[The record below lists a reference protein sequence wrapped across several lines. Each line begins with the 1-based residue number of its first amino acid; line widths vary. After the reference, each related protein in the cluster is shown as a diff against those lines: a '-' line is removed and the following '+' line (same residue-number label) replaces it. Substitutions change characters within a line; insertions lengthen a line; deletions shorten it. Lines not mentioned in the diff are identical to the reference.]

1 MGVMEVQKF
10 GAHAPNPI
18 VILPVERA
26 RVDGPLVQFVP
37 VRRYRSPDS
46 SQLRLAAAD
55 GLRFADMRRMYYD
68 KRPLMNEG
76 TPAKPTGA
84 SGEMLWGFWYP
95 ALRSDH
101 VRGRHLAR
109 TMLLE
114 VPLLFGRDAAGKPF
128 ALRDIC
134 PHRAY
139 PLSFG
144 EFDGESVEC
153 AYHGWKFDAHTGQC
167 RHIPSLTA
175 DSKLKCER
183 ISAGSFPCAE
193 HDGYV
198 WAFMTNPEGRALAA
212 NYAVPPVPELPTFS
226 QHYKI
231 AHLAA
236 DLPCNVDHGI
246 IGLMDPAHGPFVHQA
261 WWWRTRR
268 SIRDKA
274 KQFEPIPNGFRMS
287 AHAPSANSA
296 PYKILKLI
304 TGEPAT
310 TMIDFV
316 LPNQRFE
323 QIRAGKYWLSSR
335 TTVTPIRHDL
345 CRLDFVAAW
354 NILPWFP
361 IVSFIIRVLGPRFI
375 RQDTTVIEKQGLGLK
390 YEDRMMLVD
399 DADRQARWYFELK
412 AAHLESQRT
421 GQPMHHPVAGP
432 VTLRWRS

>member
-1 MGVMEVQKF
+1 
-10 GAHAPNPI
+10 
-18 VILPVERA
+18 
-26 RVDGPLVQFVP
+26 
-37 VRRYRSPDS
+37 
-46 SQLRLAAAD
+46 
-55 GLRFADMRRMYYD
+55 MYYD
-68 KRPLMNEG
+68 SRPLMSDSADE
-76 TPAKPTGA
+76 KPRDST
-84 SGEMLWGFWYP
+84 SEMLWGFWYP
-95 ALRSDH
+95 ALPGKR
-101 VRGRHLAR
+101 VRGRKLER

-114 VPLLFGRDAAGKPF
+114 VPLVIGRNAAGKPF
-128 ALRDIC
+128 ALRDVC
-134 PHRAY
+134 PHRAF

-144 EFDGESVEC
+144 RFDGASVEC
-153 AYHGWKFDAHTGQC
+153 AYHGWQFDAHTGQC

-183 ISAGSFPCAE
+183 IYAGSFPCE
-193 HDGYV
+193 ERDGYI
-198 WAFMTNPEGRALAA
+198 WAFMTNPEGRADAA
-212 NYAVPPVPELPTFS
+212 AEIPSAPELPTFS
-226 QHYKI
+226 PNYKI
-231 AHLAA
+231 ARLAA
-236 DLPCNVDHGI
+236 DLPCSVDTGI

-261 WWWRTRR
+261 WWWRSRR

-287 AHAPSANSA
+287 PHAPSANSA
-296 PYKILKLI
+296 PYKLLKLI

-335 TTVTPIRHDL
+335 TTVTPVKRDL
-345 CRLDFVAAW
+345 CRLDFAAAW

-361 IVSFIIRVLGPRFI
+361 VVSFIIHVLGPRFI
-375 RQDTTVIEKQGLGLK
+375 RQDTEVIERQGLGLK

-412 AAHLESQRT
+412 AALAESRRT
-421 GQPMHHPVAGP
+421 QEAMRHPVSGP

>member
-1 MGVMEVQKF
+1 MS
-10 GAHAPNPI
+10 NPATT
-18 VILPVERA
+18 ENSRE
-26 RVDGPLVQFVP
+26 
-37 VRRYRSPDS
+37 
-46 SQLRLAAAD
+46 AAA
-55 GLRFADMRRMYYD
+55 AE
-68 KRPLMNEG
+68 RPRD
-76 TPAKPTGA
+76 AA
-84 SGEMLWGFWYP
+84 SQMLWGFWYP
-95 ALRSDH
+95 ALPSAR
-101 VRGRHLAR
+101 VRGRQLERA
-109 TMLLE
+109 MLLE
-114 VPLLFGRDAAGKPF
+114 VPLVLGRDAAGKPF

-134 PHRAY
+134 PHRAF

-144 EFDGESVEC
+144 RFDGASVEC
-153 AYHGWKFDAHTGQC
+153 AYHGWQFDAHTGQC

-183 ISAGSFPCAE
+183 ISCGSFPCE
-193 HDGYV
+193 ERDGFFWVY
-198 WAFMTNPEGRALAA
+198 MTNPEGRADAA
-212 NYAVPPVPELPTFS
+212 ATIPPAPELPKFS
-226 QHYKI
+226 EGYKI

-236 DLPCNVDHGI
+236 DLPCGVDQAI

-261 WWWRTRR
+261 WWWRTRC

-274 KQFEPIPNGFRMS
+274 KQFEPIPDGFRMS
-287 AHAPSANSA
+287 PHAPSANSA
-296 PYKILKLI
+296 PYKLLKLI

-310 TMIDFV
+310 TQIDFV

-335 TTVTPIRHDL
+335 TTVTPVKRDL

-361 IVSFIIRVLGPRFI
+361 LVSAVIHILGPRFI
-375 RQDTTVIEKQGLGLK
+375 RQDTEVIEKQGLGLK

-412 AAHLESQRT
+412 AALLESRRT
-421 GQPMHHPVAGP
+421 GEPLRHPMSGP